1 MNLIPSRLAA
11 ALRAASLRRQ
21 KARLDR
27 LRADLDRR
35 QSRPGEGWLR

>member
-1 MNLIPSRLAA
+1 MKFIPGRLAA

-27 LRADLDRR
+27 LRADIDRR
-35 QSRPGEGWLR
+35 QSRPGEGWPR